1 MLLKFTPRAS
11 VLPSQPDRSTTLRS
25 RPKKQSPTRT
35 FCCQTPKHV
44 HTAKRGHGL
53 MEAHSAAPESAA
65 RFLSSKRLYAWQV
78 TPQLLNPPHSTTA
91 MTRTGPRPQRR
102 HYRKAR
108 SVHQPVLDA
117 TPSSSSGEEE
127 QRAAGSAAG
136 HGMQPPPLPALPQAR
151 LCAAIVGEGAQ
162 EEKVTDKQGRNHGHH
177 PPTHTGRFPPAGT
190 QQAQASEAHFLGLSH
205 ALILPTLTC
214 TPPAS
219 FLGRRDIP
227 FTSQILSLTQRWRFF
242 NQPIT

>member
-91 MTRTGPRPQRR
+91 MTRTGPSPQRR

-177 PPTHTGRFPPAGT
+177 PTTHTGRFPIPPAGT
-190 QQAQASEAHFLGLSH
+190 QQAQASADPFPWTLPRPYSPLSH
-205 ALILPTLTC
+205 LH
-214 TPPAS
+214 AS
-219 FLGRRDIP
+219 RFLSRA
-227 FTSQILSLTQRWRFF
+227 T
-242 NQPIT
+242 

>member
-1 MLLKFTPRAS
+1 MKEPLPVRWLFTCTDQSTFSERLKQHATSMSLLFFFSQKDEMLLKFTPRAS

-91 MTRTGPRPQRR
+91 MTRTGPRPQ
-102 HYRKAR
+102 
-108 SVHQPVLDA
+108 PPA
-117 TPSSSSGEEE
+117 TP
-127 QRAAGSAAG
+127 
-136 HGMQPPPLPALPQAR
+136 L
-151 LCAAIVGEGAQ
+151 
-162 EEKVTDKQGRNHGHH
+162 
-177 PPTHTGRFPPAGT
+177 
-190 QQAQASEAHFLGLSH
+190 
-205 ALILPTLTC
+205 
-214 TPPAS
+214 
-219 FLGRRDIP
+219 
-227 FTSQILSLTQRWRFF
+227 
-242 NQPIT
+242 